1 MCCKLGVKNLLC
13 LEVGS
18 CAQDLYLIF
27 LMYST
32 ETMFDS
38 IEHVFKIREIFLLKI
53 NFGRKKKSCI
63 LKRQNSLKMLFLIF
77 LVFGAKLDHVYY
89 YFFKKTFSQVTK
101 NNPKEVKSLKHFW
114 KHSCP
119 QTNLYY
125 VM

>member
-1 MCCKLGVKNLLC
+1 
-13 LEVGS
+13 
-18 CAQDLYLIF
+18 
-27 LMYST
+27 
-32 ETMFDS
+32 MFDS

-101 NNPKEVKSLKHFW
+101 NNPKEVKSLKHFL